1 MAKID
6 VLIPAFNAAD
16 TLREAIESLQRQLC
30 EPCPACQGRAYIK
43 TAETVIYEIF
53 REVTR
58 AVRQFEADKVMVMAS
73 PAVVTKITEEESVAV
88 AELEVF
94 IGKDIRFQADEQYAQ
109 DQFDVV
115 LS

>member
-1 MAKID
+1 MTRKR
-6 VLIPAFNAAD
+6 
-16 TLREAIESLQRQLC
+16 TIESLQRQLC
-30 EPCPACQGRAYIK
+30 EPCPACNGRGYIK

-58 AVRQFEADKVMVMAS
+58 AVRQFQAEKVMVMAA
-73 PAVVTKITEEESVAV
+73 PKVVSKITEEESAAV

-94 IGKDIRFQADEQYAQ
+94 IGKDIRFQPDEQYAQ